1 MGCPPRRQNL
11 WPDTPDTHIHIRA
24 SRKDIYREKERERER
39 EREREGK
46 CREVN
51 MMESGD
57 DTCYIVRWV
66 ELIFAGMERPR
77 NADDTAARCVT
88 EDEAVTK
95 ALHSL
100 HTWLPSS

>member
-1 MGCPPRRQNL
+1 
-11 WPDTPDTHIHIRA
+11 
-24 SRKDIYREKERERER
+24 
-39 EREREGK
+39 
-46 CREVN
+46 

-57 DTCYIVRWV
+57 NTYYIVRWV